1 MSALPACTLLSVSE
15 RIAPLPIEEYLKSVL
30 GGVSNAVVVGDKR
43 RFLAVLLWL
52 KVRK

>member
-1 MSALPACTLLSVSE
+1 VSE